1 VKTTDVVRTAD
12 VVLSEFVD
20 DGVLLVTLNR
30 PERKNA
36 VTDALRAQFA
46 AVLRRADADPA
57 VRVVAVTGAG
67 DAFCAG
73 ADRKEPAL
81 SVAPGLGAPALDLE
95 TAMRRFHAEFAGAL
109 YAVRKPTVA
118 LVNGAAAGG
127 GMGLALAAD
136 FRIAGESALF
146 VSAFASL
153 GLAGDN
159 GVTYGLHRLVGRGR
173 ALEILMLS
181 PRIGAVEAERLGLV
195 RQVVADDALQ
205 AEGREFCRRLAAGP
219 TAAFALMKSNLAAA
233 EVSDYAASLDLEARG
248 IGIAGAR

>member
-1 VKTTDVVRTAD
+1 MPT
-12 VVLSEFVD
+12 VLTETLD

-36 VTDALRAQFA
+36 ITDELRDEFSRVITA
-46 AVLRRADADPA
+46 ADADPA
-57 VRVVAVTGAG
+57 VRVIAVTGSG

-81 SVAPGLGAPALDLE
+81 SVPPALGSGVLDLE
-95 TAMRRFHAEFAGAL
+95 SAMNRFHAQFAGAL

-118 LVNGAAAGG
+118 IVNGPAAGG

-146 VSAFASL
+146 VSAFANL

-159 GVTYGLHRLVGRGR
+159 GVTYGLHRLVGRAL

-181 PRIGAVEAERLGLV
+181 PRITAADAERLGLV
-195 RQVVADDALQ
+195 RQVVPDDHLRDEARL
-205 AEGREFCRRLAAGP
+205 FCRRLAGGP
-219 TAAFALMKSNLAAA
+219 TAAFALMKSTLALT
-233 EVSDYAASLDLEARG
+233 EVSTYATSLEAEARA
-248 IGIAGAR
+248 IGIAAAAAQA

>member
-1 VKTTDVVRTAD
+1 MTTTN
-12 VVLSEFVD
+12 VVLSELID
-20 DGVLLVTLNR
+20 DGVLLITLNR

-36 VTDALRAQFA
+36 VTDALRAGFA
-46 AVLRRADADPA
+46 DALGRADADRA
-57 VRVVAVTGAG
+57 VRVVAITGAG

-73 ADRKEPAL
+73 ADHKEPAL
-81 SVAPGLGAPALDLE
+81 TVTPGLGTPALDLE

-109 YAVRKPTVA
+109 NAVRKPTVA

-146 VSAFASL
+146 VSAFANL

-159 GVTYGLHRLVGRGR
+159 GVTYGLHRLVGRAR

-181 PRIGAVEAERLGLV
+181 PRIDAVEAERLGLV
-195 RQVVADDALQ
+195 RQVVPDDAL
-205 AEGREFCRRLAAGP
+205 REVGLAFCRRLAAGP
-219 TAAFALMKSNLAAA
+219 TAAFALMKANLAAV
-233 EVSDYAASLDLEARG
+233 EVSDYATSLDVEARG

>member
-1 VKTTDVVRTAD
+1 MTGRD

-20 DGVLLVTLNR
+20 DGVLLITLNR

-36 VTDALRAQFA
+36 VTDALRSGFA
-46 AVLRRADADPA
+46 EAIRRADADPA

-81 SVAPGLGAPALDLE
+81 TVSPGLGAAALDLE
-95 TAMRRFHAEFAGAL
+95 TAMRRFHAEFAGAF

-136 FRIAGESALF
+136 FRIAGESSLF
-146 VSAFASL
+146 VSAFANL

-159 GVTYGLHRLVGRGR
+159 GVTYGLHRLVGRAR
-173 ALEILMLS
+173 ALEILMLT
-181 PRIGAVEAERLGLV
+181 PRIDAAEAERLGLV
-195 RQVVADDALQ
+195 RQVVPDDALRE
-205 AEGREFCRRLAAGP
+205 EGLAFCRRLAAGP
-219 TAAFALMKSNLAAA
+219 TAAFALMKTNLAAV
-233 EVSDYAASLDLEARG
+233 EVSNYATSLDLEARG